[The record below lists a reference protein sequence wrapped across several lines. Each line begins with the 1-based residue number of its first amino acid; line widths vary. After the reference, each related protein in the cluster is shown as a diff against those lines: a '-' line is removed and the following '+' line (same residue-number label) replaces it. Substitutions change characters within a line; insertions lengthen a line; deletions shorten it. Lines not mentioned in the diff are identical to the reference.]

1 MVSHCR
7 AWKNFLMDTDLGG
20 NAVCGGTQ
28 VRGDTGKS

>member
-20 NAVCGGTQ
+20 NAVCVGGNKGE
-28 VRGDTGKS
+28 R